1 MVSNNTV
8 NNAGG
13 VAISVYGTAL
23 HGSDLTGNGGS
34 GNRIAQIELGG
45 TLATN
50 TSLPLGG
57 LPMGIG
63 AINYCSRT
71 LDVAQGATL
80 TIAAGTVI
88 KNAGNGCGG
97 QLQC

>member
-1 MVSNNTV
+1 MVTNNTV

-23 HGSDLTGNGGS
+23 NGSDLTGNGGL

-63 AINYCSRT
+63 AVNYCTGRWMLPRARRSRSPP
-71 LDVAQGATL
+71 AP
-80 TIAAGTVI
+80 
-88 KNAGNGCGG
+88 
-97 QLQC
+97 